1 MIISDYFIKNSDYL
15 KKTFDWSSFI
25 KIDLKSISIKDY
37 LKHDVENS
45 LLHVNFVDF
54 HNLNKLNSEIQI
66 ISKSILDLLL
76 SVKLIL
82 YFAS

>member
-25 KIDLKSISIKDY
+25 KIDLKSMSIKDY

-54 HNLNKLNSEIQI
+54 HNLNQLNSKIQI
-66 ISKSILDLLL
+66 IS
-76 SVKLIL
+76 SV
-82 YFAS
+82 S

>member
-1 MIISDYFIKNSDYL
+1 M
-15 KKTFDWSSFI
+15 
-25 KIDLKSISIKDY
+25 SIKDY

-45 LLHVNFVDF
+45 LLHINFVDF
-54 HNLNKLNSEIQI
+54 HNLNQLNLEIQI